1 MGGLVFDNQ
10 HPDQMKI
17 PGEYILQYIFQIDVK
32 RSKWLDLSVLFAM
45 IIIYRLIFFI
55 IIKISE
61 DVTPWIRGYVA
72 RRRLLQKTTVKT
84 DRRKM
89 TPIERSPSFKTYVSA
104 SR

>member
-1 MGGLVFDNQ
+1 MRGLVFDNR

-17 PGEYILQYIFQIDVK
+17 PGEYILQYIFQIDIK
-32 RSKWLDLSVLFAM
+32 RSKWLDLSVLFSM

-72 RRRLLQKTTVKT
+72 RRRLLQKTDSPETTLV
-84 DRRKM
+84 
-89 TPIERSPSFKTYVSA
+89 ERSPSLKIYVS
-104 SR
+104 SG